1 MNNQV
6 IIYQTKDG
14 KTHIDVKVDGE
25 TVWLS
30 LLQMVELF
38 ERDKSVISR
47 HLNNI
52 FKEGELEKNA
62 TVAKFATVQLEGTRQ
77 VSREIEFFNLDAII
91 SVGYRV
97 NSKNGVRFRQWATQK
112 LKDYLVQGYSL
123 NHQKITQ
130 KGVDEIQRTLALL
143 SKTLQKQELFD
154 EKGIE
159 MLLMVESYAK
169 TWHLLFKYDE
179 NELEIPTNSTPAT
192 SLLPYEEVLDAINN
206 LKTQLSQCEE
216 ATSLF
221 GQQYDQRL
229 IGILGNIEQTFEG
242 APLYPSREEKAAHLL
257 YFVIKDHPFSDG
269 NKRIGVLLFL
279 LYLKKQGVTLGSL
292 SDIALVSLA
301 LMIAESD
308 PSHKDT
314 VIRLIINMLAS

>member
-14 KTHIDVKVDGE
+14 KTHIDVKVGGE

-130 KGVDEIQRTLALL
+130 
-143 SKTLQKQELFD
+143 
-154 EKGIE
+154 
-159 MLLMVESYAK
+159 
-169 TWHLLFKYDE
+169 
-179 NELEIPTNSTPAT
+179 
-192 SLLPYEEVLDAINN
+192 
-206 LKTQLSQCEE
+206 
-216 ATSLF
+216 
-221 GQQYDQRL
+221 
-229 IGILGNIEQTFEG
+229 
-242 APLYPSREEKAAHLL
+242 RE
-257 YFVIKDHPFSDG
+257 
-269 NKRIGVLLFL
+269 
-279 LYLKKQGVTLGSL
+279 
-292 SDIALVSLA
+292 
-301 LMIAESD
+301 
-308 PSHKDT
+308 
-314 VIRLIINMLAS
+314 